1 MSDAEQKRRPFRA
14 LVIDDDKEMRLS
26 LSHLLEAAGWRVE
39 LLSSIAQV
47 EQKLNQWQPDV
58 ILSDVRMPGG
68 SGLDLLHL
76 EQQTPPI
83 VLISAHGDIPM
94 AVEAMRAGAYSFLEK
109 PFDPQ
114 RLLRILNNAAERHR
128 LTQNTQRLQER
139 LAKLSG
145 IDRVLLGQSPQ
156 LQTVREQIID
166 FSSTPAPVLISG
178 ETGTGKEL
186 VARAIHD
193 LSDRADQPFIAMN
206 CATFE
211 AGSFERMV
219 FGVQN
224 ESLGTFMQAEG
235 GTLFLDEVASLG
247 PDIQAKLLRAI
258 EHHEITPIGSD
269 KPQSVDVRIVSASNE
284 NLNDAI
290 AASRFREDLFYR
302 LSTVVIDLPNLRS
315 RRDDIVLLM
324 QHFLSHYAAL
334 YETTAPQLDAEEI
347 ATLLAHDWPGN
358 VRELRNVAERRVLA
372 ARRGGGSISTS
383 MRLENDMGN
392 VPETLREAVASFERS
407 LIAKAIQTHQGRM
420 DAVAEALGIGRR
432 TLNEKIV
439 KLNLDKSELL

>member
-1 MSDAEQKRRPFRA
+1 M
-14 LVIDDDKEMRLS
+14 IDDDKEMRLS

-39 LLSSIAQV
+39 LLSGIAQV

-156 LQTVREQIID
+156 LQSVREQIID

-193 LSDRADQPFIAMN
+193 LSDRLI
-206 CATFE
+206 
-211 AGSFERMV
+211 S
-219 FGVQN
+219 
-224 ESLGTFMQAEG
+224 
-235 GTLFLDEVASLG
+235 
-247 PDIQAKLLRAI
+247 
-258 EHHEITPIGSD
+258 
-269 KPQSVDVRIVSASNE
+269 
-284 NLNDAI
+284 
-290 AASRFREDLFYR
+290 R
-302 LSTVVIDLPNLRS
+302 LSP
-315 RRDDIVLLM
+315 
-324 QHFLSHYAAL
+324 
-334 YETTAPQLDAEEI
+334 
-347 ATLLAHDWPGN
+347 
-358 VRELRNVAERRVLA
+358 
-372 ARRGGGSISTS
+372 
-383 MRLENDMGN
+383 
-392 VPETLREAVASFERS
+392 
-407 LIAKAIQTHQGRM
+407 
-420 DAVAEALGIGRR
+420 
-432 TLNEKIV
+432 
-439 KLNLDKSELL
+439 